1 MGGLTGCSRRIGT
14 MLEKAITCG
23 VVMKDEFEEKAREL
37 VENWQKDPWPEQLV
51 QDIAKA
57 RQAEYLRGRESMRED
72 ILTTLKDYCVTPYP
86 LMPQAENHWW
96 YEAIDNFK
104 KKFIE
109 YVRQPRSHQE
119 Y

>member
-1 MGGLTGCSRRIGT
+1 MNP
-14 MLEKAITCG
+14 
-23 VVMKDEFEEKAREL
+23 FEEKA
-37 VENWQKDPWPEQLV
+37 EQAVRDCPVDHVFEGIGSTLAGRTPKAGFGNACATC
-51 QDIAKA
+51 IAKA
-57 RQAEYLRGRESMRED
+57 LQAEYLRGRETMRED

-109 YVRQPRSHQE
+109 YVRQPRSHQGD
-119 Y
+119 